1 MSPFKPGREV
11 SVVGVGLHPFGRF
24 RDKDLASLALDSVTA
39 ALADARVDWQDIP
52 VAYFGHVYYQGM
64 SLGESALGKLGLTGI
79 PIINVENACSSGSTA
94 FWQAYWGIATGMY
107 DLALAFG
114 AEKVPSGPVTVTAED
129 SPERY
134 IGGDHMMAGYALR
147 MRRYMEE
154 TGAPATAL
162 AQVAVKARQNAAL
175 NPYAHRKETYSVE
188 DVLGSR
194 LIADPLTLYQCCP
207 TSEGAA
213 AAVLCASDA
222 LDRFGIDKQRCV
234 RVAAAVLRS
243 GNYNGKGSDHS
254 AFSPYRT
261 EPAAL
266 EAYEMSGLGP
276 EDMDFVQVHDAATI
290 GELQQI
296 EALHITPFGEAW
308 QATELGRTA
317 LTGDIRGE
325 HRRWAFGHG
334 APFRSIGHP
343 NDPRNRH
350 PAQGRS
356 GSTATEQSQSGPG
369 PMLRSRGRNHRA
381 YIRPVAKDPSQSH
394 ANFHHTGCNEG

>member
-1 MSPFKPGREV
+1 MSQLKQGREV
-11 SVVGVGLHPFGRF
+11 SVAGVGLHPFGRF
-24 RDKDLASLALDSVTA
+24 PEKDMVSLALDAVTA
-39 ALADARVDWQDIP
+39 ALEDAVVSWPDIQ

-79 PIINVENACSSGSTA
+79 PIINVNNACSSGSSA
-94 FWQAYWGIATGMY
+94 FWQAYWGIAAGLY
-107 DLALAFG
+107 DVALAFG

-162 AQVAVKARQNAAL
+162 AQVTVKARQNATL
-175 NPYAHRKETYSVE
+175 NPYAHRKETYSLE
-188 DVLGSR
+188 EVLGSR

-207 TSEGAA
+207 TSEGSA
-213 AAVLCASDA
+213 AAVLCATEA
-222 LDRFGIDKQRCV
+222 LDRYGIDKKRAV
-234 RVAAAVLRS
+234 RIAAAVLRS
-243 GNYNGKGSDHS
+243 GNYNGRGSDHS

-276 EDMDFVQVHDAATI
+276 EDIDLAQVHDAATI

-296 EALHITPFGEAW
+296 ESLHLTPFGQAWEAT
-308 QATELGRTA
+308 QEGRTA
-317 LTGDIRGE
+317 LTGDIPINTDGGLLAMGHPFGASGIRMIHETVTQLRGE
-325 HRRWAFGHG
+325 AGPRQVSNPKVGLAQCSG
-334 APFRSIGHP
+334 AGDVTTVHIF
-343 NDPRNRH
+343 
-350 PAQGRS
+350 
-356 GSTATEQSQSGPG
+356 T
-369 PMLRSRGRNHRA
+369 
-381 YIRPVAKDPSQSH
+381 K
-394 ANFHHTGCNEG
+394 

>member
-1 MSPFKPGREV
+1 MSQLKQGREV
-11 SVVGVGLHPFGRF
+11 SVAGVGLHPFGRF
-24 RDKDLASLALDSVTA
+24 REKDMVSLALDSVTA
-39 ALADARVDWQDIP
+39 ALEDAAVGWPDIQ

-64 SLGESALGKLGLTGI
+64 SLGESALSKLGLTGI
-79 PIINVENACSSGSTA
+79 PIINVNNACSSGSSA
-94 FWQAYWGIATGMY
+94 FWQAYWGVTTGLY
-107 DLALAFG
+107 DIALAFG

-175 NPYAHRKETYSVE
+175 NPYAHRKETYSLE
-188 DVLGSR
+188 EVLGSR

-207 TSEGAA
+207 TSEGSA
-213 AAVLCASDA
+213 AAVLCATEA
-222 LDRFGIDKQRCV
+222 LDRYGIDKKRAI
-234 RVAAAVLRS
+234 RIAAAVLRS
-243 GNYNGKGSDHS
+243 GNYNGRGSDHS

-276 EDMDFVQVHDAATI
+276 EDIDLAQVHDAATI

-296 EALHITPFGEAW
+296 ESLHLAPFGLAWEAT
-308 QATELGRTA
+308 QQGRTA
-317 LTGDIRGE
+317 LTGNIPINTDGGLLAMGHPFGASGIRMIHETITQLRGE
-325 HRRWAFGHG
+325 AGPRQVSNPKVGLAQCSG
-334 APFRSIGHP
+334 AGDVTTVHIF
-343 NDPRNRH
+343 
-350 PAQGRS
+350 
-356 GSTATEQSQSGPG
+356 T
-369 PMLRSRGRNHRA
+369 
-381 YIRPVAKDPSQSH
+381 K
-394 ANFHHTGCNEG
+394 

>member
-1 MSPFKPGREV
+1 MSQLKQGREV
-11 SVVGVGLHPFGRF
+11 SVAGVGLHPFGRF
-24 RDKDLASLALDSVTA
+24 REKDMVSLALDSVTA
-39 ALADARVDWQDIP
+39 ALEDAAVGWPDIQ

-64 SLGESALGKLGLTGI
+64 SLGESALSKLGLTGI
-79 PIINVENACSSGSTA
+79 PIINVNNACSSGSSA
-94 FWQAYWGIATGMY
+94 FWQAYWGVTTGLY
-107 DLALAFG
+107 DIALAFG

-175 NPYAHRKETYSVE
+175 NPYAHRKETYSLE
-188 DVLGSR
+188 EVLGSR

-207 TSEGAA
+207 TSEGSA
-213 AAVLCASDA
+213 AAVLCATEA
-222 LDRFGIDKQRCV
+222 LDRYGIDKKRAI
-234 RVAAAVLRS
+234 RIAAAVLRS
-243 GNYNGKGSDHS
+243 GNYNGRGSDHS

-276 EDMDFVQVHDAATI
+276 EDIDLAQVHDAATI

-296 EALHITPFGEAW
+296 ESLHLAPFGLAWEAT
-308 QATELGRTA
+308 QQGRTA
-317 LTGDIRGE
+317 LTGDIPINTDGGLLAMGHPFGASGIRMIHETITQLRGE
-325 HRRWAFGHG
+325 AGPRQVSNPKVGLAQCSG
-334 APFRSIGHP
+334 AGDVTTVHIF
-343 NDPRNRH
+343 
-350 PAQGRS
+350 
-356 GSTATEQSQSGPG
+356 T
-369 PMLRSRGRNHRA
+369 
-381 YIRPVAKDPSQSH
+381 K
-394 ANFHHTGCNEG
+394 